1 MCATAVEPI
10 TPQSKQPRSST
21 RAALPPSIGHR
32 LRWIV
37 FAAFATVILVTVIL
51 GLVQKWLWMR
61 ELNYSGIFWTLL
73 SIKWVMF
80 GVAAVS
86 AFLFLWI
93 NLRIAAKAI
102 GDLVKS
108 VPLVRLSK
116 PPRMP
121 PEESI

>member
-10 TPQSKQPRSST
+10 APQSKQPRSST

-32 LRWIV
+32 VRWIV
-37 FAAFATVILVTVIL
+37 FAAFAAVILVSVIL

-93 NLRIAAKAI
+93 NLRIAARAI
-102 GDLVKS
+102 WGS
-108 VPLVRLSK
+108 R
-116 PPRMP
+116 
-121 PEESI
+121 EGESN